1 MTRFTE
7 FLLRFRVAISL
18 ALFGLLIASVAVMP
32 GLSIDLSVIPLLEAS
47 EEVKAEVEAF
57 AARFPDQ
64 KIDLPIVL
72 EWPDPIGQAELIEV
86 RRVGEKIRELPHA
99 AQVLSL
105 ATTEV
110 IVHGDGPPRA
120 SNFMEIDPE
129 GLALDRVARHPLI
142 RGRLL
147 SRDGR
152 SAVILI
158 GNDMPLGES
167 ESRHDFLDA
176 VEELVTRE
184 APSSVAV
191 HILGGTMIERVMNR
205 HIIRDMIQSIAIE
218 SLFFVFLLP
227 LMFRTIR
234 GMILPLATIFAAV
247 ILNFGFMSISGR
259 SINALGVA
267 IPGLVIVIALCDAIH
282 MMHRFEEAY
291 MKHGDR
297 RRAITE
303 MMQNVGQ
310 ACVFT
315 SMTTAMGFFS
325 LIVARHAAVRDFAIS
340 MTFGVGFAFASVITI
355 LPLAL
360 SFWPI
365 RAPHR
370 EGMAFLD
377 RFGYGRRALT
387 VALFAGALCVVT
399 IGCSRIVVESTW
411 LGELPQRDQVVVDMR
426 WYEENFQ
433 GLFSLEAEIG
443 GPLDSVA
450 SFRAF
455 DALEQRILAEPDVT
469 GVESYAS
476 WVREMAG
483 DPDTMTEAEVRSGL
497 RILKLTGESFPR
509 NLLMPDFTQGR
520 IVFRT
525 TDIGTKRFIELK
537 SLFADQAER
546 LPAGLKLQTT
556 GYSEMAW
563 ESSHLIVV
571 TLFQSLVLSLIS
583 ISVFIMLSYRS
594 VRLGLISILPNLL
607 PIIAALGVAGWVG
620 IPLRMGI
627 LMVFCAG
634 MGLAVD
640 DSIHLITRF
649 IQERRLDPRAS
660 MQAHLQRSLRST
672 GKALVITTV
681 VLAAGGASYMPSNFK
696 SISDA
701 GLLLATIVIVAL
713 LTDLFL
719 LPIMLERFYPKTIE
733 EASAEQGTGAD
744 DEPSATH

>member
-1 MTRFTE
+1 M
-7 FLLRFRVAISL
+7 SL
-18 ALFGLLIASVAVMP
+18 AIFGLLIASVAVMP
-32 GLSIDLSVIPLLEAS
+32 RLSIDLSVIPLLEAS

-57 AARFPDQ
+57 GARFPDQ

-72 EWPDPIGQAELIEV
+72 EWPDPIGRAELLEV
-86 RRVGEKIRELPHA
+86 ERFGQKILELPHA
-99 AQVLSL
+99 AHVLSL
-105 ATTEV
+105 ATTEI
-110 IVHGDGPPRA
+110 IVHGDGAPHAR
-120 SNFMEIDPE
+120 NFMEIDPE

-158 GNDMPLGES
+158 GNDIALGES
-167 ESRHDFLDA
+167 EPRRDFLEA
-176 VEELVTRE
+176 VEQLVNDE
-184 APSSVAV
+184 APSNVVV
-191 HILGGTMIERVMNR
+191 HILGGTIIERVMNR
-205 HIIRDMIQSIAIE
+205 YIIRDMVQSVAIE
-218 SLFFVFLLP
+218 SLFFIILLP

-234 GMILPLATIFAAV
+234 GMILPLVTIFAAV
-247 ILNFGFMSISGR
+247 VLNFGFMSIAGR

-291 MKHGDR
+291 MAHGNR

-340 MTFGVGFAFASVITI
+340 MTFGVGFAFLSVITI

-360 SFWPI
+360 SFWPM

-377 RFGYGRRALT
+377 RFAYGRRGLT
-387 VALFAGALCVVT
+387 VALFTGAICIAA

-411 LGELPQRDQVVVDMR
+411 LGELPQRDRVVVDML

-450 SFRAF
+450 AFRAF
-455 DALEQRILAEPDVT
+455 DALEQRIVAEPDVT

-483 DPDTMTEAEVRSGL
+483 DPDPLTDADVRSGL

-509 NLLMPDFTQGR
+509 HLMMPDFREGR

-537 SLFADQAER
+537 SLFAEQAER
-546 LPAGLKLQTT
+546 LPTGLTLQTT

-571 TLFQSLVLSLIS
+571 TLFQSLVLSLVS

-607 PIIAALGVAGWVG
+607 PIIAALGMAGWIG
-620 IPLRMGI
+620 IPLRIGI

-640 DSIHLITRF
+640 DTIHLITRF
-649 IQERRLDPRAS
+649 LQERRLDPRAS

-681 VLAAGGASYMPSNFK
+681 VLAAGGVSYMPSNFK

-733 EASAEQGTGAD
+733 EASAEQGARVV
-744 DEPSATH
+744 DEPPATR